1 MTMRAK
7 RMYRA
12 HVFPD
17 SLSGSRIPR
26 SSQGAAAKIPAAQS
40 YSMPTANA
48 PSRAGPKPSS
58 ACAVMVRAMR
68 AARENAKK
76 RPNERMA
83 KRAGMDERKR
93 FIGIVGWV
101 QLIRFGFA
109 RMRFRSRI

>member
-1 MTMRAK
+1 
-7 RMYRA
+7 
-12 HVFPD
+12 
-17 SLSGSRIPR
+17 
-26 SSQGAAAKIPAAQS
+26 
-40 YSMPTANA
+40 
-48 PSRAGPKPSS
+48 
-58 ACAVMVRAMR
+58 VMVRAMR